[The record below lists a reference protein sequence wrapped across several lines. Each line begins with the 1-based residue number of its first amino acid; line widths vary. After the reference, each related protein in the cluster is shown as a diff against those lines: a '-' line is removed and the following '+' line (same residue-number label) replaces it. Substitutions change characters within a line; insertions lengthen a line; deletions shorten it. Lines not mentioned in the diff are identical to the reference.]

1 MKKEKFSR
9 KGFTL
14 IELLLV
20 VVVIVILAGTI
31 MVSGEE
37 SIISAEANNII
48 NNMRII
54 KSAALEWI
62 ADYGDYIDRTGKFNY
77 VVTYPF
83 PIIKAAD
90 SVKIDDDTDK
100 DKWHIQN
107 VMRPDADSRSTM
119 MKYINTAYPPQE
131 VRIIPS
137 VNEDIDSGSGPIE
150 GGYAIVDASR
160 NLGGGYNKWYVVYRF
175 ETEETENSR
184 VKKLKQKIDERAQ
197 EFELY
202 KNQTDFYK
210 KDSEYVYMPIIDLAK
225 QK

>member
-20 VVVIVILAGTI
+20 IVVVVILAGTI
-31 MVSGEE
+31 MISGDE

-48 NNMRII
+48 NNMRIL

-77 VVTYPF
+77 MVTYPYSTLNDEYF
-83 PIIKAAD
+83 LKGKAEQC
-90 SVKIDDDTDK
+90 
-100 DKWHIQN
+100 IQN
-107 VMRPDADSRSTM
+107 VMRKKSDKEHGRDTV
-119 MKYINTAYPPQE
+119 MKYIKTAYPPE
-131 VRIIPS
+131 DVRIIPS
-137 VNEDIDSGSGPIE
+137 VNEDTDRGSGAIQ
-150 GGYAIVDASR
+150 GGYALVDASR

-175 ETEETENSR
+175 ETENAL
-184 VKKLKQKIDERAQ
+184 VKKLKQKIAERAE